1 MIMKRIVLSI
11 IAVLLPLAAFS
22 QSGKSI
28 YNKYS
33 DCEGVNALYISPAM
47 FKMMG
52 SLPEL
57 EDIEEDVDMTQL
69 VKSLDAMYILECE
82 NPTVSSSLEQDVREM
97 VSSGKYELMM
107 EVKEDGERMNIYT
120 VKKGS
125 QIESFVFLC
134 SENTGSLSCIVIDGR
149 ISETELNKLISTVA
163 D

>member
-57 EDIEEDVDMTQL
+57 EDIEEDVYMTQL

-82 NPTVSSSLEQDVREM
+82 NPTV
-97 VSSGKYELMM
+97 
-107 EVKEDGERMNIYT
+107 
-120 VKKGS
+120 
-125 QIESFVFLC
+125 
-134 SENTGSLSCIVIDGR
+134 
-149 ISETELNKLISTVA
+149 
-163 D
+163 